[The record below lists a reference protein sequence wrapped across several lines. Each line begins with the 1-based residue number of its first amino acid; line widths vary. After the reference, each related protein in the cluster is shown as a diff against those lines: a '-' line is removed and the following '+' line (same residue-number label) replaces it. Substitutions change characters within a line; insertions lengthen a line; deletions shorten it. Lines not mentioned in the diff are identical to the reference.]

1 MVGGY
6 SGFWGKLFGGGTDN
20 FAKNINSMLEKLDKD
35 KIDMYANSLKNLGE
49 SFASLKSGMTTATTG
64 ASKSTGDKL
73 DQLNTTMEAILTVLD
88 ENTRY
93 AKTTS
98 NRDFMD
104 AV

>member
-1 MVGGY
+1 
-6 SGFWGKLFGGGTDN
+6 
-20 FAKNINSMLEKLDKD
+20 MLEKLDKD
-35 KIDMYANSLKNLGE
+35 KIDMYATSLKNLGE

-98 NRDFMD
+98 HRDFMD